1 MTTQDLDKTK
11 ASEPDGITVN
21 SDEENKYLTFK
32 LAAEEFGLEILK
44 VREIIGR
51 MDITAVPQMPN
62 YMKGVINLR
71 GKTIPVVDLRL
82 KFGLD
87 EVERTDQTC
96 IIVVDIGQ
104 EIGIL
109 VDAVSEVLEIASAQ
123 IDSPPAISGGADT
136 SFMLG
141 MGKVGDSVKILLNI
155 DKVMTSDQIIE
166 ILSGANGDPAT
177 SPEYPETEVV

>member
-11 ASEPDGITVN
+11 TSEPDGITVN
-21 SDEENKYLTFK
+21 SAEENKYLTFK

-71 GKTIPVVDLRL
+71 GRTIPVVDLRL
-82 KFGLD
+82 KFGLA
-87 EVERTDQTC
+87 EIEHTEQTC
-96 IIVVDIGQ
+96 IIMVDVGR

-109 VDAVSEVLEIASAQ
+109 VDAVSEVLDIADEQ
-123 IDSPPAISGGADT
+123 IDSPPAMSADGDT
-136 SFMLG
+136 SFIAG

-155 DKVMTSDQIIE
+155 EKVMTSDQILE
-166 ILSGANGDPAT
+166 ISSGAGGC
-177 SPEYPETEVV
+177 PEPNRESRKTEEV